1 MDSTR
6 QRVAHCY
13 KMVTNAR
20 KSVTLIALTPW
31 WWQDALIKPVQLLW
45 KEYP

>member
-1 MDSTR
+1 MDSTS

-13 KMVTNAR
+13 KMVTNAL
-20 KSVTLIALTPW
+20 KSVTLIALTPS

-45 KEYP
+45 KENP